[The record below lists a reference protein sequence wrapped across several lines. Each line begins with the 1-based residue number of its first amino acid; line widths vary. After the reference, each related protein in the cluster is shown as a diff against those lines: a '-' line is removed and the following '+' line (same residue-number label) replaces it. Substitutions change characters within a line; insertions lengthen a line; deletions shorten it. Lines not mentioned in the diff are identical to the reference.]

1 MKKVA
6 VILSG
11 CGYLDGSEIRESVL
25 TLLALDHENA
35 AVEMFSLNKPQ
46 HHVINHIKGA
56 EDNKANRNIL
66 EESARIARGDIKDII
81 TLNADSFD
89 ALIIPGGFGVAK
101 NNCTFAFSGSA
112 ASVDELI
119 AEKINNFKEANK
131 PIGAICI
138 APALIG
144 LILGEL
150 NPNMTVGQASEI
162 SQEIEKLGVV
172 HQVCETSQCIVD
184 IKNKIVTTPAYM
196 SDNAKLT
203 DVYLGISSL
212 VKNTLALI

>member
-25 TLLALDHENA
+25 TLLALEHENTN
-35 AVEMFSLNKPQ
+35 VEIFSLNKPQ
-46 HHVINHIKGA
+46 HHVMNHIKGA
-56 EDNKANRNIL
+56 EDNSRNRNIL
-66 EESARIARGDIKDII
+66 EESARIARGKIKDII
-81 TLNADSFD
+81 TLNADTFD
-89 ALIIPGGFGVAK
+89 ALFIPGGFGVAK
-101 NNCTFAFSGSA
+101 NNCTFALAGSNA
-112 ASVDELI
+112 TVDELVSK
-119 AEKINNFKEANK
+119 KILDFKNANK

-150 NPNMTVGQASEI
+150 KPKMTVGQESEV

-172 HQVCETSQCIVD
+172 HQPCETTQCIVD
-184 IKNKIVTTPAYM
+184 EVNKIITTPAYM
-196 SDNAKLT
+196 SDDAKLA
-203 DVYLGISSL
+203 DVYIGISSL
-212 VKNTLALI
+212 VKKTLALA